1 MAEAYKIRMNLEA
14 LNIKV
19 DHVGNFLQTTQM
31 AAEVTR
37 LIDSPY
43 LMVLFDAYHMQYNE
57 GALCYNL
64 EKYIDQIGH
73 IHVADC
79 PGRHEPGTGEICYH
93 NVYETLKRL
102 GYQYRVGYE
111 LFPEKDTKTAVAAI
125 MQD

>member
-1 MAEAYKIRMNLEA
+1 
-14 LNIKV
+14 
-19 DHVGNFLQTTQM
+19 
-31 AAEVTR
+31 
-37 LIDSPY
+37 
-43 LMVLFDAYHMQYNE
+43 MQLNE
-57 GALCYNL
+57 GSLCDHIRAYA
-64 EKYIDQIGH
+64 DQFGH

>member
-1 MAEAYKIRMNLEA
+1 
-14 LNIKV
+14 
-19 DHVGNFLQTTQM
+19 M

-37 LIDSPY
+37 LIGSPY

-102 GYQYRVGYE
+102 GYKYRVGYE
-111 LFPEKDTKTAVAAI
+111 LFPETDTKTAVAAI